1 MFMFTGS
8 WRLHKFVGL
17 DSETKWRLVLF
28 CWHLLAVSLFCLV
41 FTRLQLSVPKLLK
54 QENKSE
60 KQKQKIRKPSTYQ
73 ITIERSMTSEEED
86 SISRSSTGKEDLRRD
101 ERVGGEFQECGSGV
115 SLRLQMRPHL
125 KVDQKLQSISPERR
139 EDFVGQGNN

>member
-101 ERVGGEFQECGSGV
+101 ERVGGEFQEEGERVERV
-115 SLRLQMRPHL
+115 SPLEEFNTLYRNKDMVRASIKL
-125 KVDQKLQSISPERR
+125 KESNVI
-139 EDFVGQGNN
+139 